1 MAKKRASKAAV
12 APPANVEVIE
22 QNRDFPDAGGR
33 PEFEP
38 TLANRNGVRL
48 MRADGWTVDRIARRI
63 GVSANTL
70 RKHFAEELS
79 DGADIVRLKV
89 LADLDRASSK
99 GKVAASNALLK
110 LSGLEPPPPPPKAD
124 APAEKPTAPEEKLG
138 KKEAAKIAAQTA
150 EQGTT
155 WHELMTD
162 DGPPN

>member
-1 MAKKRASKAAV
+1 MARKRAAKRVAATPS
-12 APPANVEVIE
+12 AVEVIE
-22 QNRDFPDAGGR
+22 QNSDIPNVGGR

-38 TLANRNGVRL
+38 TLANRNAVRL

-79 DGADIVRLKV
+79 DGSDIVRLQA
-89 LADLDRASSK
+89 LEDLRRASSK

-110 LSGLEPPPPPPKAD
+110 LSGLEPPPPPPPPGHD
-124 APAEKPTAPEEKLG
+124 EKPEPEKLG
-138 KKEAAKIAAQTA
+138 KKESARRAALTA

-162 DGPPN
+162 DAPVN